1 MGELFYVYAT
11 VLAFKRDKAIAKV
24 YEKFKLH
31 RLNRLKV
38 EKFLSIVKKMP
49 H

>member
-1 MGELFYVYAT
+1 MFTRQSWLLKGGKTE
-11 VLAFKRDKAIAKV
+11 AKV

-38 EKFLSIVKKMP
+38 GKFLSIVKKMP